1 MSIYFL
7 SVSPVNDDVSFSIG
21 RSSGEL
27 SVSGTLDREAL
38 SRYFL
43 TVDVS
48 PTSKEGAIGWLRESF
63 ISHPSSSLP

>member
-1 MSIYFL
+1 MSKFS
-7 SVSPVNDDVSFSIG
+7 SVSPANDDVTFSIG

-48 PTSKEGAIGWLRESF
+48 PASRGDAN
-63 ISHPSSSLP
+63 